1 MGCVFSNN
9 SSTKFDSVRVVHLNG
24 FVEDFS
30 EPIMVKEM
38 KPPKHVICSAA
49 HLLSFGTQPLRPEDR
64 LEPGRVYFLL
74 PHSVFMSE
82 TSPLDLASLANR
94 LTNIAQRVK
103 MSRPKSRSGPVRV
116 QDRPVQGLFGC
127 SGSSPSR
134 GLSEL
139 GQVGSRVGSW
149 KPVLETIEE
158 RALGGSMSLEVV
170 PST

>member
-9 SSTKFDSVRVVHLNG
+9 STKFDSVRVVHLNG

-82 TSPLDLASLANR
+82 TSPLDMPSLANR
-94 LTNIAQRVK
+94 LTNIAQRGR
-103 MSRPKSRSGPVRV
+103 MSRPKLRSGPVTV
-116 QDRPVQGLFGC
+116 QDRPVQGFLFGC

-134 GLSEL
+134 RLN
-139 GQVGSRVGSW
+139 QVGSRVGSW
-149 KPVLETIEE
+149 KPVLETIED
-158 RALGGSMSLEVV
+158 RALGGSMRSLEVV
-170 PST
+170 PSTS